1 MKGNTMAV
9 KENYPAELVAQIRAR
24 YEELGN
30 AGLETIATEIG
41 KTKRSV
47 ISKLV
52 REGVYIADAP
62 APKAAKVE
70 GPTKKELLRDLEAAG
85 FNVEGLEPA
94 TKDAI
99 ARVLAFS
106 VALTR
111 ETEQAA

>member
-1 MKGNTMAV
+1 MAV
-9 KENYPAELVAQIRAR
+9 KENYSAELVATLLAR

-30 AGLETIATEIG
+30 AGLESIAAEVG

-52 REGVYIADAP
+52 REGVYVADAP
-62 APKAAKVE
+62 APKVAKVE
-70 GPTKKELLRDLEAAG
+70 GPTKKDMLRDLEATG

-99 ARVLAFS
+99 ARVLAVAQS
-106 VALTR
+106 VA
-111 ETEQAA
+111 EQVAQAA

>member
-1 MKGNTMAV
+1 MAV
-9 KENYPAELVAQIRAR
+9 KENYSAELVARIRAM
-24 YEELGN
+24 YDELGN
-30 AGLETIATEIG
+30 AGLEAIADVAG

-52 REGVYIADAP
+52 REGVYVADAP

-85 FNVEGLEPA
+85 FNVEGLEAA

-99 ARVLAFS
+99 ARVLA
-106 VALTR
+106 VATAPV
-111 ETEQAA
+111 EVAQAA